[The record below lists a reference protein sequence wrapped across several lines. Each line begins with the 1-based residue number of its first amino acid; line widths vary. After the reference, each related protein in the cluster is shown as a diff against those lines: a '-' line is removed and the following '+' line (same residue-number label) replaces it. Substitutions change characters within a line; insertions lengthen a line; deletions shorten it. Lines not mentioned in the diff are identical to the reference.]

1 VVVVVD
7 ASAIVQMLIR
17 GRGASLVEE
26 FIAERVTF
34 APTLL
39 DVEVLNSIARM
50 ERNREMSSALAS
62 EAAENLAGAKIVR
75 IPSDR
80 LTSAA
85 WALRHNIAIADAFYV
100 ALAVLLRATLLTT
113 DAHLARAPKLPV
125 PVTLLPT

>member
-7 ASAIVQMLIR
+7 ASAIVQLLIR

-50 ERNREMSSALAS
+50 ERNHEMSTALAS
-62 EAAENLAGAKIVR
+62 EAAATLAGAKIVR
-75 IPSDR
+75 VPSDR

-85 WALRHNIAIADAFYV
+85 WTLRHNIAIADAFYV
-100 ALAVLLRATLLTT
+100 ALAVLLRATVLTA
-113 DAHLARAPKLPV
+113 DARLSRAPKLPV